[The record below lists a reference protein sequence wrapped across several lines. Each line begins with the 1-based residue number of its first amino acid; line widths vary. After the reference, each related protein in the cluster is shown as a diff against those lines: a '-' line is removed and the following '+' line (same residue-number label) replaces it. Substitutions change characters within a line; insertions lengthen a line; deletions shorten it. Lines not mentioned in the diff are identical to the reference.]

1 MLMYHLA
8 VAEDSID
15 QKQITLCREHCLP
28 TSGLQHYIEACKPE
42 FVFIGRERQ
51 FMAAVM
57 KSMMK
62 DVTFYGNSLLLQVCG
77 LLFSLGST
85 CVNQCLYQDMLR
97 TRNDETKKKTGSK
110 KKSGGGNDDDDDD
123 DDDDDNDA
131 AGRGGSSKAAN
142 EKFERVTK
150 ALIICL
156 THKKTPY
163 LHRLGTV
170 TAEEVEHYSQGS
182 QLLEDEDGWL
192 SKEDERNWDVARYL
206 LYCELSTLA

>member
-1 MLMYHLA
+1 MYHLA

-28 TSGLQHYIEACKPE
+28 TSGLKHYIKACEPE

-62 DVTFYGNSLLLQVCG
+62 DVTFYGNTLLLQVCG

-97 TRNDETKKKTGSK
+97 TRNDDTK
-110 KKSGGGNDDDDDD
+110 KKSGGNDDD

-150 ALIICL
+150 TLIICL

-170 TAEEVEHYSQGS
+170 IAEEVEHYSQGS
-182 QLLEDEDGWL
+182 QLVEDEDGWL
-192 SKEDERNWDVARYL
+192 SREDERNWDVARYL

>member
-1 MLMYHLA
+1 MYHLA

-97 TRNDETKKKTGSK
+97 TRNDEKKKKTGS
-110 KKSGGGNDDDDDD
+110 GNNDD

-192 SKEDERNWDVARYL
+192 RKEDERNWDVARYL